1 MKDYFILLLAR
12 HEKPKGKREHERQDL
27 EGRLSL

>member
-1 MKDYFILLLAR
+1 MKDHLVILLAR
-12 HEKPKGKREHERQDL
+12 HEKPKGKREHERQEL